1 MTQRSLQEIAAI
13 EDEMHQRLANIP
25 LARCNPYSQAVIL
38 ENELSSL
45 EKTIKRLK
53 SFIAF
58 LRKLNPVQYIEW
70 FKEAY
75 ASYAP
80 TKQTAKAKTG
90 AAPAE
95 AAHQP
100 TVSSSPTMA
109 LPKPAAP
116 QKPK

>member
-1 MTQRSLQEIAAI
+1 MNQRTLQEIAAI

-53 SFIAF
+53 TFIAF

-75 ASYAP
+75 ASYVP
-80 TKQTAKAKTG
+80 TKQNAKAKTSV
-90 AAPAE
+90 APAT
-95 AAHQP
+95 ATHQP
-100 TVSSSPTMA
+100 VASTPPTMA
-109 LPKPAAP
+109 LPKP

>member
-1 MTQRSLQEIAAI
+1 MTQRTLQEMAAI

-25 LARCNPYSQAVIL
+25 LARCNPFTQVLIL

-70 FKEAY
+70 FKDAY
-75 ASYAP
+75 TSYVPA
-80 TKQTAKAKTG
+80 KQTAKAKTSV
-90 AAPAE
+90 APATAIE
-95 AAHQP
+95 QP
-100 TVSSSPTMA
+100 TASTLPTRA
-109 LPKPAAP
+109 LPKPTAP
-116 QKPK
+116 QKP